1 MGKILSAR
9 FLSERSFMTKK
20 EFMRAMK
27 CGLGRCG
34 LFLEKGVDIERF
46 KPIVLYGCLNE
57 LAFDEQCEGTRG
69 QYIFELT
76 RYFNDNDY
84 FAGAAAEKFLSLSVC
99 SPIHFNHICDLLFC
113 FADIGNQTARTAIN
127 KKYGQI
133 YRELMKTRQSVKQS
147 RISDNYEYICINL
160 CSVGNEDTLL
170 KTAEDMGGYFLR
182 RKNDGIDDLYWE
194 FAWFLSRNKKQ
205 YLKKEIWKKLNALAE
220 KSENVRKFIKVLEY
234 EKPRRS
240 EIKKKYPETM
250 EILRQGELYGKHLIT
265 LRASLR
271 NDPESMATAARLALS
286 EPDEEKKAYILRVF
300 MSRYCVYP
308 LDPKPIIEYARS
320 ENKELKK
327 AAADVLTYVKDN
339 SVRSFAIEL
348 TEQGENVLGGLEMLL
363 TNFRAEDEELV
374 MKLLKGLPVSYRQTD
389 WHAAV
394 LDIINAAHN
403 GVKITK
409 PLLMYV
415 YENSLCSCCRFSA
428 VKLMG
433 KRRMLGKELL
443 IECTRDCD
451 SDIRKYAS
459 DKLKSLR

>member
-1 MGKILSAR
+1 
-9 FLSERSFMTKK
+9 MTKK

-27 CGLGRCG
+27 CGLGRCS
-34 LFLEKGVDIERF
+34 LLLEKSRDIERF
-46 KPIVLYGCLNE
+46 KSIVLYGCLNG

-76 RYFNDNDY
+76 QYFNDDDY
-84 FAGAAAEKFLSLSVC
+84 FAGAAAEKFLTDSV
-99 SPIHFNHICDLLFC
+99 HFNHLCDLLFC
-113 FADIGNQTARTAIN
+113 FADNKNQAARNAIYE
-127 KKYGQI
+127 KYGQI
-133 YRELMKTRQSVKQS
+133 YLELMKTRQSVKLS

-160 CSVGNEDTLL
+160 CNGGNEDTLL
-170 KTAEDMGGYFLR
+170 QIADDMGGYFLR

-194 FAWFLSRNKKQ
+194 FAWFLSSNKKQ
-205 YLKKEIWKKLNALAE
+205 YLKKEIWKKLNILAE
-220 KSENVRKFIKVLEY
+220 KSENVRKFIKVLKY
-234 EKPRRS
+234 EEPRRNK
-240 EIKKKYPETM
+240 EKQKYPDVM

-265 LRASLR
+265 LRESLR
-271 NDPESMATAARLALS
+271 KNPESMVTAARLALS

-327 AAADVLTYVKDN
+327 VAADVLTYVRDD

-348 TEQGENVLGGLEMLL
+348 IEQGENVFGGLEMLL
-363 TNFRAEDEELV
+363 TNFREGDGKLV
-374 MKLLKGLPVSYRQTD
+374 MKLLEDLPVSYRQTD
-389 WHAAV
+389 WHTAV
-394 LDIINAAHN
+394 LDIINATYD

-443 IECTRDCD
+443 IECTHDSD

-459 DKLKSLR
+459 DKLNRLR